1 MGALS
6 DVQETSHD
14 TDDSVTVHNI
24 NSIKAKEKQPTLLI
38 AGVEEL
44 STGKETAHDIP
55 TTAPTV
61 PSDFLL
67 VNIQGIVPQDT
78 AIILKMGGYKVTR
91 LQGVCVCVVY
101 VCAYESR
108 WVLWVGVC
116 EGYMCTCVGVSGC
129 MSLYCA
135 FLRGVCVYLRSLLTE
150 CVCSCCMYILQ
161 HCRKWYR

>member
-1 MGALS
+1 MVYVAMCVVCACVLC
-6 DVQETSHD
+6 V
-14 TDDSVTVHNI
+14 
-24 NSIKAKEKQPTLLI
+24 
-38 AGVEEL
+38 
-44 STGKETAHDIP
+44 
-55 TTAPTV
+55 
-61 PSDFLL
+61 
-67 VNIQGIVPQDT
+67 
-78 AIILKMGGYKVTR
+78 
-91 LQGVCVCVVY
+91 GVCVCVCACVHVRVCVCIVY

-150 CVCSCCMYILQ
+150 CVCSCCMHILQ